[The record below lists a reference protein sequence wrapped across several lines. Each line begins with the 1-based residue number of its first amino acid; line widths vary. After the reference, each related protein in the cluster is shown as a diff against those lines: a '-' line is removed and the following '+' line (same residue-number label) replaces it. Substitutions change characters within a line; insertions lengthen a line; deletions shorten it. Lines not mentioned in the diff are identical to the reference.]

1 MINPYKVLGVAEN
14 ADMDE
19 IKKQYRKLSRMY
31 HPDANINNPNRD
43 QAEEKFKEVQAA
55 YEQIVRDRESGYTG
69 GYGQSSGSGYGQSSY
84 GGNYGGFG
92 SYGGFGGFG
101 GNAGRR
107 DWEPNDE
114 PYMRA
119 AANYI
124 NSGHYREAL
133 NTLSNIA
140 AGERTAAWY
149 YYSAIANAGMGSNAT
164 ALEHA
169 KTAMQMEPNNQYYQ
183 ELYNTLANGGEWYRT
198 QTRQYGGGGID
209 WGSSCLWCLICN
221 CCCPG
226 PGPFC

>member
-1 MINPYKVLGVAEN
+1 MMNPYKVLGVAEN

-31 HPDANINNPNRD
+31 HPDANINNPNKE

-55 YEQIVRDRESGYTG
+55 YEQIVRDRENGYTG
-69 GYGQSSGSGYGQSSY
+69 GYDGNNGSYGQS
-84 GGNYGGFG
+84 N
-92 SYGGFGGFG
+92 YGGFGGFG
-101 GNAGRR
+101 GFGGNSAGRS
-107 DWEPNDE
+107 WEPNDA

-124 NSGHYREAL
+124 NTGHFKEAL
-133 NTLSNIA
+133 NTLSNVQ

-149 YYSAIANAGMGSNAT
+149 YYSAIANSGMGNNVA

-169 KTAMQMEPNNQYYQ
+169 ETAVRMEPQNPNYTQ
-183 ELYNTLANGGEWYRT
+183 LYNTLANGGQWYT
-198 QTRQYGGGGID
+198 TRSEQYNGGMGVD
-209 WGSSCLWCLICN
+209 WTNTCLWCLLCN

-226 PGPFC
+226 PGPCC